1 MARHIPKSNKAVRAS
16 ATTGNR
22 QRPKKRTGKQAP
34 GNGQALDQ
42 DDLPRPASL
51 PIKGAFSVED
61 LVVWSGL
68 SRSTIYK
75 DVKSEK
81 LKKTK
86 KGGRTLVLYDNAQ
99 AWLKNM

>member
-1 MARHIPKSNKAVRAS
+1 MTRHIPKSNKAVGAS
-16 ATTGNR
+16 STTGNR
-22 QRPKKRTGKQAP
+22 RRPKKRTGNQAT
-34 GNGQALDQ
+34 GNAQALDQ
-42 DDLPRPASL
+42 DNPPNPASL
-51 PIKGAFSVED
+51 PIRGAFSIPD

-75 DVKSEK
+75 DFKSEK
-81 LKKTK
+81 LEKTK